1 MNFFEYEC
9 ITPIEVREEIIERF
23 ELWMFQNGL

>member
-1 MNFFEYEC
+1 MNFFEYER
-9 ITPIEVREEIIERF
+9 ITPIEVRKEIIERY